1 MIDAVSVPLSID
13 RGAPRVLRIS
23 ITGIDLSLSGTSW
36 HAQVRLYPDAAGAP
50 VVDLPQTT
58 DGTVSGVR
66 LAGTDLTGLLPV
78 SFLDVQVAGSVN
90 FPPASEV
97 GDNADL
103 AWDLFVTVPGLPS
116 TKWIAGPVAVVGTVT
131 KEATPAPLVAVP
143 LNGGSDYAL
152 QFVAA
157 TVSIGM
163 ATIDQLSDLVARAK
177 AEADRS
183 EAAVNYGGLR
193 ITSMSVSPS
202 QAEAGATV
210 ATVTVAY
217 TLTRNPTA
225 QTINGG
231 AVANPVTAR
240 SVSYSNIG
248 GTTNFALVVTDS
260 AAPGG
265 AASASQTASITFLN
279 KGHAGTITTSNG
291 AAVTSA
297 AVNGMSQSWFADV
310 VGRTLSFATAADGYI
325 WYSQPA
331 SLPDPTAFKLGGF
344 AVTPGIATR
353 SHTTATGQTVL
364 YRDFLLSDLVAAGT
378 NVLLEVIA

>member
-23 ITGIDLSLSGTSW
+23 ITGIDLSLAGTSW

-90 FPPASEV
+90 FPAASEV

-163 ATIDQLSDLVARAK
+163 ATIDQLSKLVARAK

-193 ITSMSVSPS
+193 ITGMSVTPA
-202 QAEAGATV
+202 QAELGSTVSSVAVAWSIAGT
-210 ATVTVAY
+210 
-217 TLTRNPTA
+217 PTA
-225 QTINGG
+225 QTLEG
-231 AVANPVTAR
+231 AAVSAGNRSATFAN
-240 SVSYSNIG
+240 VSASN
-248 GTTNFALVVTDS
+248 TYDLAVTD
-260 AAPGG
+260 ANAPG
-265 AASASQTASITFLN
+265 APRSDSASASIAFLN

-291 AAVTSA
+291 AVLTSA
-297 AVNGMSQSWFADV
+297 AVNGMSQSWFADAV
-310 VGRTLSFATAADGYI
+310 SRTLSFTTTADGYV

-331 SLPDPTAFKLGGF
+331 SLPDPATFKLGGF

-353 SHTTATGQTVL
+353 SHTTATGQAVL